1 MRFAIVVALAVVACK
16 GNEGR
21 PIDNTVTPTGSS
33 GGGSTPTPT
42 TPSGDDPYEKGL
54 VELEGFRTRM
64 CACADVP
71 CTDKVFD
78 EFKTW
83 RVNIRKTG
91 KKPTAEQDRKGNEID
106 KAMRACRA
114 NVTAKPGSNANAGSG
129 AGSAD
134 PLEAALVELDTF
146 KGKMCAC
153 KDKACADAVQTDFST
168 WQRNL
173 RTRITAKP
181 SKLQEVRAKGLEDE
195 MKECRKKAE
204 AGTPGAPGGTSK
216 IDNMLTQMQQFRD
229 KVCACASKDC
239 ATKVQGEMKT
249 WMDQVAKD
257 IADAKPTKDQDAKAD
272 RLDKEMKDCAGKLK

>member
-1 MRFAIVVALAVVACK
+1 LRLVLVAVLALVACK

-21 PIDNTVTPTGSS
+21 PIDNTVTPTGS
-33 GGGSTPTPT
+33 GGSAATPT
-42 TPSGDDPYEKGL
+42 TPSGDVFEKAL
-54 VELEGFRTRM
+54 VELEGLRSRM

-71 CTDKVFD
+71 CTDKVFE

-83 RVNIRKTG
+83 RANLLKSG
-91 KKPTAEQDRKGNEID
+91 KKPTADQDKKGNEID

-153 KDKACADAVQTDFST
+153 KDKACADAVQTDFAT

-173 RTRITAKP
+173 RTRLTTKP
-181 SKLQEVRAKGLEDE
+181 SKLQEVRGKGLEDE

-204 AGTPGAPGGTSK
+204 AGTAGAPGGTSK
-216 IDNMLTQMQQFRD
+216 IDNMLTQMQTFRD
-229 KVCACASKDC
+229 KVCACTSKDC